1 MACRPNSN
9 IAGAIIA
16 RVMTHRQARVAAG
29 ACCAMAFL
37 LATWTLDARS
47 LWGDEAFSVWA
58 SQQPA
63 MSLIAGLD
71 AQPPLYHLL
80 LGAGRL
86 LWGKSVFAL
95 RYLSVCGGVLLVAVG
110 ARLGRLIGGAS
121 ASAFTALL
129 LAVSPISLY
138 FAQEAR
144 MYAPAALFAGG
155 AMLLAVASLKRQ
167 AETAGRGV
175 QGWQRGAAYVLLSL
189 GALFTHYYT
198 AGVLLV
204 NALALGMAAL
214 RSRGARRIVAW
225 LVAHFSIAL
234 VFGAWFVGL
243 QSRYASRAI
252 AGRARIVPALED
264 IMSNF
269 GVGVNGLLFGMRA
282 DGSLMAV
289 ALTLFALAV
298 IGVIGYRRRGQFGD
312 AWLILSWIVAT
323 LGVVAATAG
332 RSGIVGDFSPRYYLF
347 ALLPLTLA
355 AAGWVVRIEEAL
367 RRAARPSTSR
377 LSASRLSSLPFAPV
391 ILIAL
396 APAVVGDLQLFD
408 LSWQKSRYDAMVG
421 AIRARAQPNDGAV
434 LVNSDQ
440 FPLLAYYGPL
450 DMPVW
455 IVGND
460 ALNRDSASVEAELS
474 RFAEGKSR
482 LWLVNYGWA
491 MALQPP
497 SAVERALNQRGA
509 RTYAQGFQDV
519 SLALYDLRFAA
530 GDAPVQPRRVRFG
543 EQITLVGARGR
554 ARPYHPGE
562 AVTLDLIWRADQA
575 PRADYTVFMH
585 LRRADD
591 GSQIAA
597 FDSPPVNGA
606 APTSRWT
613 PGQIITDTRAVP
625 IPADAPPGEY
635 NVVIGLYR
643 YPTFERLKI
652 DGGEA
657 TEHIVARVTIRSP

>member
-1 MACRPNSN
+1 
-9 IAGAIIA
+9 
-16 RVMTHRQARVAAG
+16 MTHRQARVAAC
-29 ACCAMAFL
+29 ACCALAFL
-37 LATWTLDARS
+37 LATWTLDARG

-58 SQQPA
+58 SKQPA
-63 MSLIAGLD
+63 AALIAGLD

-86 LWGKSVFAL
+86 LWGESVFAL
-95 RYLSVCGGVLLVAVG
+95 RYLSVCCGVLLVAVG
-110 ARLGRLIGGAS
+110 AQLGRLIGGSS
-121 ASAFTALL
+121 ASAFAALW

-155 AMLLAVASLKRQ
+155 AMLLAVASLKRR
-167 AETAGRGV
+167 ARTAGCAA
-175 QGWQRGAAYVLLSL
+175 QGGRRDASYVLLSL
-189 GALFTHYYT
+189 GALFTHYYV

-204 NALALGMAAL
+204 NALALGLAAL
-214 RSRGARRIVAW
+214 RSRDARRIVAW
-225 LVAHFSIAL
+225 LIAHLLIAL
-234 VFGAWFVGL
+234 VFGAWFLGL

-252 AGRARIVPALED
+252 AGRARIMPAFED
-264 IMSNF
+264 IVSDF

-282 DGSLMAV
+282 DGSLTAA
-289 ALTLFALAV
+289 ALALFALAV
-298 IGVIGYRRRGQFGD
+298 VGAIGYRGRGQRGD
-312 AWLILSWIVAT
+312 AWLILGWIVAS

-332 RSGIVGDFSPRYYLF
+332 RSGIVGDFNPRYYLF
-347 ALLPLTLA
+347 ALLPLALA
-355 AAGWVVRIEEAL
+355 AAGWVVLIEDAL
-367 RRAARPSTSR
+367 RRAVRTPVSR
-377 LSASRLSSLPFAPV
+377 RAVLPFAFV

-460 ALNRDSASVEAELS
+460 TLNRDPASVEAELS

-497 SAVERALNQRGA
+497 SVVEQALNQRGA

-530 GDAPVQPRRVRFG
+530 GDAPVRPQRVRFG
-543 EQITLVGARGR
+543 GQIALVGVRGR

-613 PGQIITDTRAVP
+613 PGQIVTDTRAVP

-635 NVVIGLYR
+635 NVVIGLYL
-643 YPTFERLKI
+643 YPTFERLTM

-657 TEHIVARVTIRSP
+657 TEHIVERVTIRLP

>member
-1 MACRPNSN
+1 M
-9 IAGAIIA
+9 
-16 RVMTHRQARVAAG
+16 
-29 ACCAMAFL
+29 
-37 LATWTLDARS
+37 
-47 LWGDEAFSVWA
+47 WA

-63 MSLIAGLD
+63 ASLIAGLD

-86 LWGKSVFAL
+86 LWGESVFAL
-95 RYLSVCGGVLLVAVG
+95 RYLSVCCGVLLVAVG
-110 ARLGRLIGGAS
+110 ARLGRLIGGSS
-121 ASAFTALL
+121 ASAFTALW

-144 MYAPAALFAGG
+144 MYAPAVLFAGG
-155 AMLLAVASLKRQ
+155 AMLLAVASLKRR
-167 AETAGRGV
+167 AKTAGCAT
-175 QGWQRGAAYVLLSL
+175 QGWRRDSSYVLLSL
-189 GALFTHYYT
+189 GALFTHYYA

-204 NALALGMAAL
+204 NALALGLAAL
-214 RSRGARRIVAW
+214 RSRDARRIVAW
-225 LVAHFSIAL
+225 SVAHLLIAL
-234 VFGAWFVGL
+234 VFGAWFLGL

-252 AGRARIVPALED
+252 AGRARIMPALED
-264 IMSNF
+264 IVSNF
-269 GVGVNGLLFGMRA
+269 GVGINGLLFGMRA
-282 DGSLMAV
+282 DGSLTAA
-289 ALTLFALAV
+289 ALVLFALGAV
-298 IGVIGYRRRGQFGD
+298 GVIGYRQRGRRGD
-312 AWLILSWIVAT
+312 AWLILGWIVAS
-323 LGVVAATAG
+323 LGVVAMTAG
-332 RSGIVGDFSPRYYLF
+332 RSGIVGDFNPRYYLF
-347 ALLPLTLA
+347 ALLPLALA
-355 AAGWVVRIEEAL
+355 AAGWVILIEDAH
-367 RRAARPSTSR
+367 RRAARPPVSR
-377 LSASRLSSLPFAPV
+377 RAALPFAPV
-391 ILIAL
+391 ILVAL

-460 ALNRDSASVEAELS
+460 ALSRDPASVEAELS
-474 RFAEGKSR
+474 RFAEGRSR
-482 LWLVNYGWA
+482 VWLVNYGWA

-497 SAVERALNQRGA
+497 SVVEQALNRRGA

-519 SLALYDLRFAA
+519 SLALYDLRFTA
-530 GDAPVQPRRVRFG
+530 GDAPVRPQRVRFG

-554 ARPYHPGE
+554 AQPYYPGE

-606 APTSRWT
+606 APTSRWQ

-635 NVVIGLYR
+635 DVVIGLYL
-643 YPTFERLKI
+643 YPTFERLTI

-657 TEHIVARVTIRSP
+657 TEHIVERVTIRSP

>member
-1 MACRPNSN
+1 M
-9 IAGAIIA
+9 
-16 RVMTHRQARVAAG
+16 RVMTHRQARVAAC
-29 ACCAMAFL
+29 ACCALAFL
-37 LATWTLDARS
+37 LATWTLDARG

-58 SQQPA
+58 SKQPA
-63 MSLIAGLD
+63 AALIAGLD

-86 LWGKSVFAL
+86 LWGESVFAL
-95 RYLSVCGGVLLVAVG
+95 RYLSVCCGVLLVAVG
-110 ARLGRLIGGAS
+110 ARLGRLIGGSS
-121 ASAFTALL
+121 ALAFTALW

-155 AMLLAVASLKRQ
+155 AMLLVVASLKRR
-167 AETAGRGV
+167 AKAAGCAT
-175 QGWQRGAAYVLLSL
+175 QGWRRDASYVLLSL
-189 GALFTHYYT
+189 GALFTHYY
-198 AGVLLV
+198 AVGVLLV
-204 NALALGMAAL
+204 NALALGLAAL
-214 RSRGARRIVAW
+214 RSRDARRIVAW
-225 LVAHFSIAL
+225 SVAHLLIAL
-234 VFGAWFVGL
+234 VFGAWFLGL

-252 AGRARIVPALED
+252 AGRARIMPALED
-264 IMSNF
+264 IVNDF

-282 DGSLMAV
+282 DGSLTAA
-289 ALTLFALAV
+289 ALALFALAV
-298 IGVIGYRRRGQFGD
+298 IGVIGYWRRGQRGD
-312 AWLILSWIVAT
+312 AWLILGWIVAS

-332 RSGIVGDFSPRYYLF
+332 RSGIVGDFNPRYYLF
-347 ALLPLTLA
+347 ALLPLALA
-355 AAGWVVRIEEAL
+355 AAGWVVLIADAL
-367 RRAARPSTSR
+367 RRAARSLVSR
-377 LSASRLSSLPFAPV
+377 YAALPFAPV
-391 ILIAL
+391 LLVAL
-396 APAVVGDLQLFD
+396 APAIVGDLQLFD

-421 AIRARAQPNDGAV
+421 AMRARAQPNDGAV

-460 ALNRDSASVEAELS
+460 ALSRDPASVEAELS

-491 MALQPP
+491 MALRPP
-497 SAVERALNQRGA
+497 SVVEQALNQRGA

-519 SLALYDLRFAA
+519 SLALYDLRFVA
-530 GDAPVQPRRVRFG
+530 GDALVRPQRVRFG
-543 EQITLVGARGR
+543 EQITLVGVRGR
-554 ARPYHPGE
+554 AQPYYPGE

-606 APTSRWT
+606 APTSHWT

-635 NVVIGLYR
+635 NVVIGLYL
-643 YPTFERLKI
+643 YPTFERLTI

-657 TEHIVARVTIRSP
+657 TEHIVERVTIRSP

>member
-1 MACRPNSN
+1 
-9 IAGAIIA
+9 
-16 RVMTHRQARVAAG
+16 MTHRQARVAAC
-29 ACCAMAFL
+29 ACCALAFL
-37 LATWTLDARS
+37 LATWTLDARG

-58 SQQPA
+58 SKQPA
-63 MSLIAGLD
+63 TALIAGLD

-86 LWGKSVFAL
+86 LWGESVFAL
-95 RYLSVCGGVLLVAVG
+95 RYLSVCCGVLLVAVG
-110 ARLGRLIGGAS
+110 AQLGRLIGGSS
-121 ASAFTALL
+121 ASAFAALW

-155 AMLLAVASLKRQ
+155 AMLLAVASLKRR
-167 AETAGRGV
+167 ARTAGCAA
-175 QGWQRGAAYVLLSL
+175 QGGRRDASYVLLSL
-189 GALFTHYYT
+189 GALFTHYYV

-204 NALALGMAAL
+204 NALALGLAAL
-214 RSRGARRIVAW
+214 RSRDARRIVAW
-225 LVAHFSIAL
+225 LIAHLLIAL
-234 VFGAWFVGL
+234 VFGAWFLGL

-252 AGRARIVPALED
+252 AGRARIVPAFED
-264 IMSNF
+264 IVSDF

-282 DGSLMAV
+282 DGSLTAA
-289 ALTLFALAV
+289 ALALFALAV
-298 IGVIGYRRRGQFGD
+298 VGVIGYWRRGQRGD
-312 AWLILSWIVAT
+312 TRLILGWIVAS

-332 RSGIVGDFSPRYYLF
+332 RSGIVGDFNPRYYLF
-347 ALLPLTLA
+347 ALLPLALA
-355 AAGWVVRIEEAL
+355 AAGWVVLIEDAL
-367 RRAARPSTSR
+367 RRAVRTPVSR
-377 LSASRLSSLPFAPV
+377 RAVLPFAFV

-460 ALNRDSASVEAELS
+460 TLNRDPASVEAELS

-497 SAVERALNQRGA
+497 SVVEQALNQRGA

-530 GDAPVQPRRVRFG
+530 GDAPVRPQRVRFG
-543 EQITLVGARGR
+543 GQIALVGVRGR
-554 ARPYHPGE
+554 ARLYHPGE

-613 PGQIITDTRAVP
+613 PGQIVTDTRAVP

-635 NVVIGLYR
+635 NVVIGLYL
-643 YPTFERLKI
+643 YPTFERLTM

-657 TEHIVARVTIRSP
+657 TEHIVERVTIRLP